1 MSKSFEN
8 SLLPGLESERVKG
21 IRRKSFF
28 LAAIFSTVLFGLLP
42 LSEFAKNE
50 QWLVRDAIVPAIPP
64 PLLLRQRK
72 SKKLSKKS
80 NRIRSNYLNLPDHPL
95 PSIQVLW
102 IFRWM
107 YPQAI
112 FRLPLL

>member
-8 SLLPGLESERVKG
+8 SLLPGLESERIKG

-50 QWLVRDAIVPAIPP
+50 QWLVRDAIVPAMPP
-64 PLLLRQRK
+64 PPPVSYTHLT
-72 SKKLSKKS
+72 
-80 NRIRSNYLNLPDHPL
+80 LPTT
-95 PSIQVLW
+95 
-102 IFRWM
+102 
-107 YPQAI
+107 
-112 FRLPLL
+112 